1 MMTDSDLQR
10 LYPIS
15 ATINSK
21 NHFTIAGSDL
31 SDLAETY
38 HTPLYIYDRDTIH
51 DNIDRIRSALA
62 NFYSGPGSIAYASKA
77 YLSRKF
83 ASKIAIEEVDL
94 DVVSFTELRFALDAG
109 FSPDRIH
116 FHGNNKSI
124 EEIENAIDQN
134 IHAIVIDNMDELLLI
149 ERIAKS
155 KNTTVQIWLRI
166 TPDIR
171 VATHPHIETSAATSK
186 FGFHIING
194 DAAKAIEYAV
204 NSSVLC
210 LTGLHCHL
218 GSQLFDPL
226 PFQIAVEK
234 MIDLAINCNYTPL
247 ELSPGGGWGVPYVE
261 DDPDNNPEKWVKAIS
276 ETITEKCNLYQI
288 RLPKLILESG
298 RFIVARSGVAIYQ
311 IGTQKKSV
319 NGERIIA
326 VDGGL
331 SDNPRNALYQA
342 KYTANTVD
350 QSGNNR
356 KHPCKVV
363 GKYCESGDVL
373 IDNVMLPNL
382 NYGDLLMI
390 PVAGAYQLSMASNY
404 NLAPRPAVLWLE
416 PNGKVEVLQEREN
429 LEQNSWWD

>member
-1 MMTDSDLQR
+1 
-10 LYPIS
+10 
-15 ATINSK
+15 
-21 NHFTIAGSDL
+21 
-31 SDLAETY
+31 
-38 HTPLYIYDRDTIH
+38 
-51 DNIDRIRSALA
+51 
-62 NFYSGPGSIAYASKA
+62 
-77 YLSRKF
+77 
-83 ASKIAIEEVDL
+83 
-94 DVVSFTELRFALDAG
+94 
-109 FSPDRIH
+109 
-116 FHGNNKSI
+116 
-124 EEIENAIDQN
+124 
-134 IHAIVIDNMDELLLI
+134 MDELLLT
-149 ERIAKS
+149 ERIANS
-155 KNTTVQIWLRI
+155 KKKVAQIWLRI

-194 DAAKAIEYAV
+194 DAANAIEYAV
-204 NSSVLC
+204 NSSALC

-226 PFQIAVEK
+226 PYQIAIEK
-234 MIDLAINCNYTPL
+234 MFDLAINCHYTPL

-276 ETITEKCNLYQI
+276 ETITEKCNRYQI

-326 VDGGL
+326 VDGGM

-342 KYTANTVD
+342 KYTANPVD
-350 QSGNNR
+350 QSVNSR
-356 KHPCKVV
+356 KNPCKVV

-373 IDNVMLPNL
+373 IDNVMLPDL

-390 PVAGAYQLSMASNY
+390 PVSGAYQLSMASNY
-404 NLAPRPAVLWLE
+404 NLAPRPVVLWLE
-416 PNGKVEVLQEREN
+416 PEGKVEVLQEREN

>member
-1 MMTDSDLQR
+1 MTDSDLKR

-38 HTPLYIYDRDTIH
+38 RTPFYVYDRDTIH
-51 DNIDRIRSALA
+51 ENINQIRSAMA
-62 NFYSGPGSIAYASKA
+62 DFYSGPGTIAYASKA

-83 ASKIAIEEVDL
+83 ASKIATEEVDL
-94 DVVSFTELRFALDAG
+94 DVVSLTELRFALAAG

-124 EEIENAIDQN
+124 EEIEIAVDQD
-134 IHAIVIDNMDELLLI
+134 IHAIVVDNMDELLLT
-149 ERIAKS
+149 ERIANS
-155 KNTTVQIWLRI
+155 KKKVAQIWLRI

-194 DAAKAIEYAV
+194 DAANAIEYAV
-204 NSSVLC
+204 NSSALC

-226 PFQIAVEK
+226 PYQIAIEK
-234 MIDLAINCNYTPL
+234 MFDLAINCHYTPL

-276 ETITEKCNLYQI
+276 ETITEKCNRYQI

-311 IGTQKKSV
+311 IGTQKKSI

-342 KYTANTVD
+342 KYTANPVD
-350 QSGNNR
+350 QSVNSR
-356 KHPCKVV
+356 KNPCKVV

-373 IDNVMLPNL
+373 IDNVMLPDL

-404 NLAPRPAVLWLE
+404 NLAPRPIVLWLE
-416 PNGKVEVLQEREN
+416 PKGKVEVLQEREN

>member
-1 MMTDSDLQR
+1 MAD
-10 LYPIS
+10 
-15 ATINSK
+15 
-21 NHFTIAGSDL
+21 
-31 SDLAETY
+31 
-38 HTPLYIYDRDTIH
+38 
-51 DNIDRIRSALA
+51 
-62 NFYSGPGSIAYASKA
+62 FYSGPGTIAYASKA

-83 ASKIAIEEVDL
+83 ASKIATEEVDL
-94 DVVSFTELRFALDAG
+94 DVVSLTELRFALAAG

-124 EEIENAIDQN
+124 EEIEIAVDQN
-134 IHAIVIDNMDELLLI
+134 IHAIVVDNMDELLLT
-149 ERIAKS
+149 ERIANS
-155 KNTTVQIWLRI
+155 KKKVAQIWLRI

-194 DAAKAIEYAV
+194 DAANAIEYAV
-204 NSSVLC
+204 NSSALC

-226 PFQIAVEK
+226 PYQIAIEK
-234 MIDLAINCNYTPL
+234 MFDLAINCNYTPL

-261 DDPDNNPEKWVKAIS
+261 DDPDSNPEQWVKVIS
-276 ETITEKCNLYQI
+276 KTITEKCNRYEI

-319 NGERIIA
+319 NGEKIIA
-326 VDGGL
+326 VDGGM

-342 KYTANTVD
+342 KYTATLVD
-350 QSGNNR
+350 QSVHSR
-356 KHPCKVV
+356 KNPCKVV

-373 IDNVMLPNL
+373 IDNVMLPDL

-404 NLAPRPAVLWLE
+404 NLAPRPVVLWLE
-416 PNGKVEVLQEREN
+416 PEGKVEVLQEREN